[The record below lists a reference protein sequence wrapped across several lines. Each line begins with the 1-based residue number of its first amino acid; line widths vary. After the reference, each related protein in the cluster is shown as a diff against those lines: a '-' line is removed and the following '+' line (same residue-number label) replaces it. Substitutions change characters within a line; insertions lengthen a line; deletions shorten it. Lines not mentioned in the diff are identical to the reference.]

1 MATSKTVS
9 RVSNS
14 NKPDT
19 NKESVSYLVFG
30 TDGGQLDAECYFVVD
45 KEKATVQDI
54 VNVVN
59 NHWEGYPIEHIR
71 VLPFKKSQLKSIKQ
85 TLELV

>member
-9 RVSNS
+9 SVSNS
-14 NKPDT
+14 NKPNT

-30 TDGGQLDAECYFVVD
+30 TDVGQLDTECFIVID

-54 VNVVN
+54 VEQLNCD
-59 NHWEGYPIEHIR
+59 WDGYSIERIR
-71 VLPFKKSQLKSIKQ
+71 VLPFKRSQLKSIKQ

>member
-14 NKPDT
+14 NKSDT
-19 NKESVSYLVFG
+19 DKESVSYLVFG
-30 TDGGQLDAECYFVVD
+30 TDDGQLDTECYFVVD

-54 VNVVN
+54 VEQV
-59 NHWEGYPIEHIR
+59 HCDWDGYSIERIR

>member
-19 NKESVSYLVFG
+19 DKESVSYLVFG
-30 TDGGQLDAECYFVVD
+30 TDDGQLDTECYFVVN

-54 VNVVN
+54 INEV
-59 NHWEGYPIEHIR
+59 HCDWEGYPIERIR

>member
-1 MATSKTVS
+1 
-9 RVSNS
+9 
-14 NKPDT
+14 
-19 NKESVSYLVFG
+19 VFG
-30 TDGGQLDAECYFVVD
+30 TDSGKLDTECYFVVD

-54 VNVVN
+54 VEQV
-59 NHWEGYPIEHIR
+59 HCDWDGYSIERIR